1 MIHIENNSLFLL
13 LFSYFL
19 LSLQLKAAKLIKT
32 MKMKKNLIWMMAAI
46 LTPVAMLTS
55 CTDNIDNA
63 FPTRPAGET
72 PVQTKFWEK
81 FESWQTDSCSVG
93 DDFFMHMTGKFW
105 WNPTTIYPD
114 GLIPYAASEMFGKT
128 VTLTEDTGDPDLKT
142 IQEVVNASTPEKE
155 PTESEM
161 NEMVNARLN
170 EIWQGATTMEQ
181 AMEALGRAT
190 ALGYNNYLE
199 PVVKIVDGKPTFAL
213 DTPMP
218 RYYDASNLGPLYSKV
233 QLQERQAYRGGQ
245 PVRRAAGEMDANKA
259 AFIKG
264 MNLGVAAEEVV
275 WEKSAN
281 ENYAELMK
289 AMLAPDSV
297 KKFITQM
304 ITLYDGLLISDE
316 VLEEY
321 ANIQY
326 PSITGKTVKLPLPRY
341 KLNNFIRT
349 YMGQIYRVRAF
360 NKKYVTADMKK
371 QYAGWCEDF
380 RQAFQKRLEK
390 NQWLSE
396 TTRANALDKLKH
408 MEFYVA
414 AEPDVIPDVAAPTVK
429 KGDLISLVRQMRDR
443 RINTYRWMIGR
454 SRREV
459 LMLISY
465 CQDLYDY
472 LEDNASYS
480 LSTNDVTINPS
491 NLLPPYVDAKDE
503 EPLTLVSLGSSI
515 GHELTHG
522 FDSEGRT
529 YDKYGAKKD
538 WWTPADTAK
547 FVQFANQLVENYNQL
562 LMMPWASKTLY
573 CNGKGTLAENIADIG
588 GCCLGLDLLLARHPD
603 ANPERIKQLTKRYF
617 QAWAIEW
624 SRTYDLDFAETAYYG
639 DSHSQSRERVNGVVR
654 NINAWYNAYDITKG
668 TLYLEPSKRVAIW

>member
-1 MIHIENNSLFLL
+1 L
-13 LFSYFL
+13 
-19 LSLQLKAAKLIKT
+19 
-32 MKMKKNLIWMMAAI
+32 
-46 LTPVAMLTS
+46 LTS
-55 CTDNIDNA
+55 CTDNIDNPGS
-63 FPTRPAGET
+63 PTRPAGET
-72 PVQTKFWEK
+72 AAQTAFWDKFNQ
-81 FESWQTDSCSVG
+81 WQTDSCSVG
-93 DDFFMHMTGKFW
+93 DDFYMHLLHNFW

-114 GLIPYAASEMFGKT
+114 GLMSVSSAEMFKKT
-128 VTLTEDTGDPDLKT
+128 ITLTEDTGDPDLKT
-142 IQEVVNASTPEKE
+142 IQEVIKVSTPEKE
-155 PTESEM
+155 PTEAEM
-161 NEMVNARLN
+161 NEMVDARLN
-170 EIWQGATTMEQ
+170 EIWQNATTMEQ
-181 AMEALGRAT
+181 AMEAFGRAT

-199 PVVKIVDGKPTFAL
+199 PVIKIVDGKPTFAM

-245 PVRRAAGEMDANKA
+245 SMRRAAGQMDANKA

-275 WEKSAN
+275 WENSAK

-289 AMLAPDSV
+289 PMLAPDSV
-297 KKFITQM
+297 KKFIRQM
-304 ITLYDGLLISDE
+304 IALYDGLLISDE
-316 VLEEY
+316 MLKAY
-321 ANIQY
+321 TRIQY
-326 PSITGKTVKLPLPRY
+326 TSLTGKTVTLPLPRY
-341 KLNNFIRT
+341 RLNNFVRN
-349 YMGQIYRVRAF
+349 YMCQIYRVRAF

-390 NQWLSE
+390 NEWLSE
-396 TTRANALDKLKH
+396 TTRANALDKLKL

-443 RINTYRWMIGR
+443 RINTYRWMIGH

-480 LSTNDVTINPS
+480 PSYNAVFINTS

-503 EPLTLVSLGSSI
+503 EPLTLVSLASSI

-522 FDSEGRT
+522 FDSSGRN
-529 YDKYGAKKD
+529 YDKYGAQKD
-538 WWTPADTAK
+538 WWAPADTAK
-547 FVQFANQLVENYNQL
+547 FVQFANQLVDNYSQL
-562 LMMPWASKTLY
+562 LMMPWESKTLY
-573 CNGKGTLAENIADIG
+573 NNGKYTLGENIADIG

-603 ANPERIKQLTKRYF
+603 ANPEQIKQLTKRYF
-617 QAWAIEW
+617 QAWAIVW
-624 SRTYDLDFAETAYYG
+624 SRSYDLEAAQEAYYG

-654 NINAWYNAYDITKG
+654 NINAWYDAYDIESG
-668 TLYLEPSKRVAIW
+668 TLYLDPAKRVAIW